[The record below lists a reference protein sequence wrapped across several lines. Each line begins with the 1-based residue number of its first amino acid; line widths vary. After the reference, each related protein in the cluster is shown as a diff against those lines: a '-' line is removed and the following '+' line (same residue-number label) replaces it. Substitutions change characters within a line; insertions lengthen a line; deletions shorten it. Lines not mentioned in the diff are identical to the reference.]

1 MKGSPRR
8 LGMVSM
14 AAIFS
19 AVVALVSLIFFST
32 RVTLGVAA
40 GGALMSGNIY
50 LLRRVIG
57 GLLGK
62 EPPTESEVKK
72 RRRFLLFQ
80 YLLKTLG
87 IMAVLAA
94 LIWKTDINPA
104 GILAGITAATTGLL
118 YVGLRDAELED

>member
-1 MKGSPRR
+1 
-8 LGMVSM
+8 MVSM
-14 AAIFS
+14 AAVFS
-19 AVVALVSLIFFST
+19 AVAVAVSLIFFST
-32 RVTLGVAA
+32 RVTLGVVA
-40 GGALMSGNIY
+40 GGVLMTGNIY

-62 EPPTESEVKK
+62 EPPTGSEVKK
-72 RRRFLLFQ
+72 RRRRLLFQ

-87 IMAVLAA
+87 LMVVLAA

-118 YVGLRDAELED
+118 YVGLRDAELEE